1 MRPANAAG
9 SGQEKTDKAALG
21 RVAGGVAEGG
31 SAIPFW
37 ATIQRSFGRHDI
49 SQAKASI
56 GGSAKESAEKMGA
69 NAIASGSQVCFAE
82 MPDLFT
88 AAHEAAHLIQQRGGV
103 CLDGGV
109 GQKGDAHEQN
119 ADAVAECVVAGR
131 SAESLL
137 DRYVQSSGA
146 GSALGAARSEGVVQ
160 CDENDKQLEDA
171 LDAVAG
177 AYKWICLK
185 QSNAVNDL
193 SIDAGQKDP
202 PSFWESALWACADV
216 ALALA
221 LGGVG
226 GLVAA
231 KVLKKL
237 AEAGIPDLTAKIVAD
252 GVKDASKAT
261 AKSLLGGMKHGAST
275 KNQREL
281 FFRSQR
287 DVLQDT
293 AKMDEEEFIV
303 SGKHKIRQAKQP
315 YKQAVLLR
323 ESLNENYASA
333 YAEQQRQTLDAWCV
347 YQARAAL
354 NDKSKGSDEGT
365 ELGKQLGDTSEAGV
379 LGIVIRVDRPGAK
392 PKVERAEIEGLNE
405 GLRSLIENR
414 PIGSLRMPITVKG
427 EVGEDIGFARW
438 FFGHESQPTIAV
450 GRNEQGD
457 IWADGSMLGL
467 HWLRQRGVPHV
478 QQAWDGQGN
487 IHDIFPAGAEFTG
500 ARLLIEQ
507 DMKDIK
513 VGDKLSG

>member
-1 MRPANAAG
+1 LPAAAT
-9 SGQEKTDKAALG
+9 S
-21 RVAGGVAEGG
+21 V
-31 SAIPFW
+31 
-37 ATIQRSFGRHDI
+37 
-49 SQAKASI
+49 SQ
-56 GGSAKESAEKMGA
+56 
-69 NAIASGSQVCFAE
+69 
-82 MPDLFT
+82 T
-88 AAHEAAHLIQQRGGV
+88 
-103 CLDGGV
+103 
-109 GQKGDAHEQN
+109 
-119 ADAVAECVVAGR
+119 VAECVVAGR

-137 DRYVQSSGA
+137 DRYVESSGS
-146 GSALGAARSEGVVQ
+146 GTALGAARSEGVVQ
-160 CDENDKQLEDA
+160 GDENDKQLEDA

-315 YKQAVLLR
+315 Y
-323 ESLNENYASA
+323 
-333 YAEQQRQTLDAWCV
+333 
-347 YQARAAL
+347 
-354 NDKSKGSDEGT
+354 
-365 ELGKQLGDTSEAGV
+365 TSEAGV

-414 PIGSLRMPITVKG
+414 RGACGRRRALRLRSRAAAI
-427 EVGEDIGFARW
+427 RW
-438 FFGHESQPTIAV
+438 QCCL
-450 GRNEQGD
+450 D
-457 IWADGSMLGL
+457 C
-467 HWLRQRGVPHV
+467 
-478 QQAWDGQGN
+478 
-487 IHDIFPAGAEFTG
+487 G
-500 ARLLIEQ
+500 AR
-507 DMKDIK
+507 
-513 VGDKLSG
+513 SRRRSACH

>member
-1 MRPANAAG
+1 M
-9 SGQEKTDKAALG
+9 
-21 RVAGGVAEGG
+21 
-31 SAIPFW
+31 
-37 ATIQRSFGRHDI
+37 
-49 SQAKASI
+49 
-56 GGSAKESAEKMGA
+56 
-69 NAIASGSQVCFAE
+69 
-82 MPDLFT
+82 
-88 AAHEAAHLIQQRGGV
+88 
-103 CLDGGV
+103 
-109 GQKGDAHEQN
+109 
-119 ADAVAECVVAGR
+119 
-131 SAESLL
+131 
-137 DRYVQSSGA
+137 
-146 GSALGAARSEGVVQ
+146 Q

-315 YKQAVLLR
+315 Y
-323 ESLNENYASA
+323 
-333 YAEQQRQTLDAWCV
+333 
-347 YQARAAL
+347 
-354 NDKSKGSDEGT
+354 
-365 ELGKQLGDTSEAGV
+365 TSEAGV

-414 PIGSLRMPITVKG
+414 RGGLRSPSRSALAKPSGSDPVAMLPRLRRSITSP
-427 EVGEDIGFARW
+427 VGLSLSWRGALRIRTFCCRCWSPARKSDRAA
-438 FFGHESQPTIAV
+438 GCSCPNRKPVQSAQRCCSP
-450 GRNEQGD
+450 
-457 IWADGSMLGL
+457 WARRLAARGL
-467 HWLRQRGVPHV
+467 
-478 QQAWDGQGN
+478 
-487 IHDIFPAGAEFTG
+487 
-500 ARLLIEQ
+500 
-507 DMKDIK
+507 
-513 VGDKLSG
+513 